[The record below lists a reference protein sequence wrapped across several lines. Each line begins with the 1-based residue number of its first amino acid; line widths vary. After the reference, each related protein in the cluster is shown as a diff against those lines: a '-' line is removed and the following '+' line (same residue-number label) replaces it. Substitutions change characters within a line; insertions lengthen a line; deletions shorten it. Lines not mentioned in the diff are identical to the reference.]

1 MKYFLFIICV
11 TFLLYQSIDLLNE
24 FMSGKTV
31 TTIAYGIIRNT
42 TLPAITLCL
51 KSLDFSKL
59 AMSNQNVM
67 ILYRN
72 YLREIENSTA
82 SKIREV
88 DSYWLKTYWG
98 ALAMYFNS
106 TSPNININK
115 YILKNLIPFTNQMN
129 ETILKVEFHGSVAYG
144 EINNDLIL
152 IDEYLNQYNDHS
164 YRMISTPMESL
175 IMNFYSNFPFVT
187 KCYTLFSHSHSLWNN
202 ITIAYKY
209 LSIDLTLDPKVITI
223 RRKMSIPIIMHSPN
237 ALPLENFN
245 SINPGYHYNIRF
257 SQWNIERLGKGYDT
271 DCREYEP
278 KNYTRS
284 DCILDCYQD
293 KVKYHCHTK
302 DIVGSLMLI
311 RQNLFDQRNLNLS
324 KCRVSDKIQFESMRR
339 SLP

>member
-1 MKYFLFIICV
+1 MNKFYFIRRKNNYLKMSNVIFLGEIYDSHSDHVKKQVFANTFFNIIGDIRKITKCEILIMYNLRNVNNLFQMKYFLFIICV

-59 AMSNQNVM
+59 ARSNQNVM
-67 ILYRN
+67 FLYRN
-72 YLREIENSTA
+72 YLKELENSTT

-144 EINNDLIL
+144 EIHNNLIL
-152 IDEYLNQYNDHS
+152 IDEY
-164 YRMISTPMESL
+164 
-175 IMNFYSNFPFVT
+175 
-187 KCYTLFSHSHSLWNN
+187 
-202 ITIAYKY
+202 
-209 LSIDLTLDPKVITI
+209 
-223 RRKMSIPIIMHSPN
+223 
-237 ALPLENFN
+237 
-245 SINPGYHYNIRF
+245 
-257 SQWNIERLGKGYDT
+257 
-271 DCREYEP
+271 
-278 KNYTRS
+278 
-284 DCILDCYQD
+284 
-293 KVKYHCHTK
+293 
-302 DIVGSLMLI
+302 
-311 RQNLFDQRNLNLS
+311 
-324 KCRVSDKIQFESMRR
+324 
-339 SLP
+339 